1 MPLLT
6 SKQNKAYLSFNYSI
20 YFFINI
26 FFQRREMDS
35 KHVCL
40 WIFKSGLYVKGKIRM
55 LSLTQETQE
64 TKRSP
69 SAAFF

>member
-1 MPLLT
+1 
-6 SKQNKAYLSFNYSI
+6 
-20 YFFINI
+20 
-26 FFQRREMDS
+26 MDS